1 MTRPIQIR
9 TASQREVGA
18 FLQRQR
24 EEEGKAARVKSA
36 RNREW
41 QSRYD
46 ESDLEWEAWEQAAVQ
61 LMDEGRELFG
71 SEAAAQM
78 EFDRIV
84 KRRAKASSWPAAGF
98 VDIKLS

>member
-46 ESDLEWEAWEQAAVQ
+46 ESDLEWEAWEQAAV
-61 LMDEGRELFG
+61 EELLKAV
-71 SEAAAQM
+71 E
-78 EFDRIV
+78 EFEQVRIQF
-84 KRRAKASSWPAAGF
+84 RRVTRGHADWYFFCFCWFHS
-98 VDIKLS
+98 L